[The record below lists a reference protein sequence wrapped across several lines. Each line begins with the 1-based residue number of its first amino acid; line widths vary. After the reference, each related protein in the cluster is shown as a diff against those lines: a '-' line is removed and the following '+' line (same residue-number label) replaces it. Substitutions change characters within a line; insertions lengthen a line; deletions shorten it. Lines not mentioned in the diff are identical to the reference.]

1 MSYQGDF
8 AAGDSVHW
16 KFTTRQFTTGIPFT
30 LGGSPVPI
38 VYKDGS
44 LVQST
49 AGVALTVDF
58 DGVVGLNHVTIDTS
72 ADAAFYTDGSQF
84 EVCIMSA
91 TVDSVSI
98 EGEVIGRFT
107 LRAQASLY
115 PTVKART
122 LDVSADGDAEA
133 DVTKWLGTAAAAP
146 SVAGVPEVDV
156 TFILGTAAQAA
167 SGRFQVDTELIEGV
181 DATDAIA
188 AVVIASAPTTDQ
200 IADAV
205 WDEVLTAA
213 THNVASSAGRRL
225 RQIASIAT
233 VDSSVNDAAATTT
246 SFVTALT
253 TAVNDFYNDQ
263 LLIFTSGTLSGQA
276 KPILDY
282 NGTTKLVTLSEALT
296 SAPANGDTF
305 TIQATHIHP
314 VTQIAAGI
322 WDEATAGHATV
333 ATFGKAVTDTLAA
346 VGEVPTN
353 AELDTALAAADD
365 AVLAAVAAVLS
376 DTNDIQT
383 RLPAALTGAGNMKAD
398 ALALNGDATSAAN
411 IAKTTRAIARGTA
424 AAGGTTTSIPT
435 SAFTPAGAAAD
446 QFVGRIVTF
455 DADTATTALRGQSTD
470 ITASTNAAAPT
481 LTVTA
486 LTTAPASGDTFS
498 VT

>member
-205 WDEVLTAA
+205 GDEVLTAA

-253 TAVNDFYNDQ
+253 TAVNDFY
-263 LLIFTSGTLSGQA
+263 
-276 KPILDY
+276 
-282 NGTTKLVTLSEALT
+282 
-296 SAPANGDTF
+296 
-305 TIQATHIHP
+305 
-314 VTQIAAGI
+314 
-322 WDEATAGHATV
+322 
-333 ATFGKAVTDTLAA
+333 
-346 VGEVPTN
+346 
-353 AELDTALAAADD
+353 
-365 AVLAAVAAVLS
+365 
-376 DTNDIQT
+376 
-383 RLPAALTGAGNMKAD
+383 
-398 ALALNGDATSAAN
+398 
-411 IAKTTRAIARGTA
+411 
-424 AAGGTTTSIPT
+424 
-435 SAFTPAGAAAD
+435 
-446 QFVGRIVTF
+446 
-455 DADTATTALRGQSTD
+455 
-470 ITASTNAAAPT
+470 
-481 LTVTA
+481 
-486 LTTAPASGDTFS
+486 
-498 VT
+498 